1 MDRKIKIMYIVE
13 PTSAGVGKHITDI
26 LENIDTE
33 KFEVYFVYSSI
44 RSDSKFKKKM
54 EILNQRDIIFYKVD
68 MVREISLISD
78 FIAFIKIVKY
88 IKIIN
93 PEVIHSHSSKAGFLG
108 RMAGAFCRTKVNI
121 YSPHA
126 FPFNNYINKNK
137 RLLYTV
143 LEKIAGIFT
152 TTIVA
157 TSETE
162 YEQAM
167 DNNIVK
173 KDKLSLICNGINLN
187 DYKGEINKDKLL
199 ESLGVIKYCN
209 KDTKIIGYISRLVDQ
224 KDPNTLI
231 KALSKLKNRNYIAL
245 ICGEGELADEIR
257 SEIKN
262 LNIEDRVFMLGYM
275 NNFIDI
281 IKVIDV
287 FVLPSLWEGLP
298 YILLET
304 MICKKIVVASN
315 IVGNR
320 DIVKNEVNGFLFEP
334 KDYSKLSQI
343 LNYIIENYRHV
354 DEIRLNAHEY
364 VFENH
369 NIVNMVKKLEDLYAE
384 KITDRSVKI

>member
-1 MDRKIKIMYIVE
+1 MNKKIKIMYIVE

-54 EILNQRDIIFYKVD
+54 QILSQRNIIFYKVD
-68 MVREISLISD
+68 MGREISLIND
-78 FIAFIKIVKY
+78 FIAFRKIVKY
-88 IKIIN
+88 IKIIK
-93 PEVIHSHSSKAGFLG
+93 PEIIHSHSSKAGFLG
-108 RMAGAFCRTKVNI
+108 RIAGAFCRTKVNI

-126 FPFNNYINKNK
+126 FPFNDYINKYK
-137 RLLYTV
+137 KLLYTI

-162 YEQAM
+162 YKQAI

-173 KDKLSLICNGINLN
+173 KNRLSLICNGINVN
-187 DYKGEINKDKLL
+187 DYKGEINKHKLL
-199 ESLGVIKYCN
+199 ESLGVLEYCN
-209 KDTKIIGYISRLVDQ
+209 KDTKIIGYISRLADQ
-224 KDPNTLI
+224 KDPKTLI
-231 KALSKLKNRNYIAL
+231 KALSKLKNENYIAI
-245 ICGEGELADEIR
+245 ICGDGELADEVKL
-257 SEIKN
+257 EIEN
-262 LNIEDRVFMLGYM
+262 LHIENRVFMLGYM

-320 DIVKNEVNGFLFEP
+320 DIVENEVNGFLFEP
-334 KDYSKLSQI
+334 KDYSQLSRI
-343 LNYIIENYRHV
+343 LDYILGNYQEI
-354 DEIRLNAHEY
+354 DEIRLNAYKY

-369 NIVNMVKKLEDLYAE
+369 NIVNMVKKLEDLYVE
-384 KITDRSVKI
+384 KITNRSVKI